1 MARRNATSAAKINV
15 AIRRREA
22 LKLRLAGMTFDEMGA
37 RLNCSAPYAYRMV
50 IAELES
56 VADDA
61 KENTAPLR
69 ELEARRLDAVQEAI
83 WAKVAGGDLDAV
95 DRFVRISARR
105 AALLGLDRP
114 TKIAPTSPDGSA
126 PYEGGGLAA
135 LLKATTQQ

>member
-1 MARRNATSAAKINV
+1 MSQRNATSAAKINV

-22 LKLRLAGMTFDEMGA
+22 IKLRLAGMTFDEIGA
-37 RLNCSAPYAYRMV
+37 RLTCSAPYAYRMV
-50 IAELES
+50 SAELERM
-56 VADDA
+56 AA
-61 KENTAPLR
+61 EAHENTAALR
-69 ELEARRLDAVQEAI
+69 ELEAAR
-83 WAKVAGGDLDAV
+83 LDAV

-135 LLKATTQQ
+135 LLASVAG